1 MATGMGSAKSE
12 SSLSAVRTWVCVAAA
27 ALGMS
32 IICGCGFSGSHLTA
46 GKPIGLAQFNSL
58 RLGESRT
65 QVMKQFGLPESRQRL
80 VPYGFTH
87 EEPKGKRCIYYR
99 RRFPDAGDP
108 WDSSDTF
115 QLCFSASRLRYKWA
129 YIAARA

>member
-1 MATGMGSAKSE
+1 MATGMGSAKCE
-12 SSLSAVRTWVCVAAA
+12 SSLSVVRTWVSVAAA

-32 IICGCGFSGSHLTA
+32 TICGCGSSGPHLTA
-46 GKPIGLAQFNSL
+46 GNPIGLAQFNSL
-58 RLGESRT
+58 RLGESQT
-65 QVMKQFGLPESRQRL
+65 QLMKQFGLPESRQRV

-87 EEPKGKRCIYYR
+87 EEPKDQRCIYYR
-99 RRFPDAGDP
+99 RRLPDAGDP
-108 WDSSDTF
+108 WHSSDTF

>member
-1 MATGMGSAKSE
+1 MSSAKYE
-12 SSLSAVRTWVCVAAA
+12 SSLSAVRTWVRVAAA

-32 IICGCGFSGSHLTA
+32 TICGCGSSGSHLTA
-46 GKPIGLAQFNSL
+46 GNPIGLVQFNSL
-58 RLGESRT
+58 QLGESQT
-65 QVMKQFGLPESRQRL
+65 QVMKQVGLPESRRRI

-87 EEPKGKRCIYYR
+87 EEPTGQRCVYYR

-108 WDSSDTF
+108 WHSSDTF